1 MGAVSWVG
9 SFGGSITWILA
20 LKNWLAFDMHGRLT
34 SVLSSQ
40 YFGKLRQAS
49 QEFKTSLDYIAR
61 DYIATGQKTMR
72 ILWLL
77 VF

>member
-1 MGAVSWVG
+1 MWFVGAVSWVG
-9 SFGGSITWILA
+9 SFGGSITWILG

-34 SVLSSQ
+34 SVLPSQ
-40 YFGKLRQAS
+40 YFAKLRQAS
-49 QEFKTSLDYIAR
+49 QEFETSLDHISR
-61 DYIATGQKTMR
+61 VSHKKTKR